1 MFIVLLIIIVLN
13 FSIPNY
19 SKAISFG
26 EITGDLLKELV
37 NMVASVGDVV
47 MGALNYFMLGTEK
60 IITSSMLSQDDPNL
74 DSDESWLKY
83 DKSKA
88 GATREVSSDDLD
100 GFLWTDWKIPNFL
113 YCPENIFANK
123 IAMLDVD

>member
-19 SKAISFG
+19 SKAFSFG
-26 EITGDLLKELV
+26 EIAGDLLKELV

-47 MGALNYFMLGTEK
+47 MGALNHFMLGTEK

-74 DSDESWLKY
+74 SNGDSWLKY
-83 DKSKA
+83 D
-88 GATREVSSDDLD
+88 TRLVVMI
-100 GFLWTDWKIPNFL
+100 WTDFYGRIGKYQTSCIVQKIYLPIKLL
-113 YCPENIFANK
+113 YL
-123 IAMLDVD
+123 M

>member
-1 MFIVLLIIIVLN
+1 MKFCTKKKNNQKMFIVLLIIIVLN

-19 SKAISFG
+19 SKAFSFG
-26 EITGDLLKELV
+26 EIAGDLLKELV

-47 MGALNYFMLGTEK
+47 MGALNHFMLGTEK

-74 DSDESWLKY
+74 SNGDSWLKY

-100 GFLWTDWKIPNFL
+100 GFLWTDWKIPICWN
-113 YCPENIFANK
+113 CP
-123 IAMLDVD
+123 